1 MSTFYVTTPIYYV
14 NDLPHIGHI
23 YTTVVC
29 DVVARYRRLAGDRV
43 YFLTGTDEHGQ
54 KIERAAAERGVAP
67 IELAD
72 RVVSRYHELW
82 RNLDVSHDD
91 FIRTTEERHERGVAA
106 MIERI
111 RAAGDFY
118 VDRHEGW
125 YCAACE
131 TFYTEKELVGE
142 ERLCPDHG
150 TPTEWKSEENVFFR
164 LSRYAD
170 RLLDWYR
177 DDPRSVLPE
186 SRRNEVRSFV
196 EGGLKDLSVSR
207 TGLAWGIPFPRH
219 PGHTVYVW
227 LDALTNYVS
236 ALGFGRERDG
246 GGEAGNGELYRTFWE
261 GGDTRLHMV
270 GKDILRFH
278 AVYWPA
284 FLMSAGL
291 PLPTTVWAHG
301 WWLRD
306 QKKVSK
312 SVGNVPRLDHLIERF
327 GGDSL
332 RYYLLREMVFGQ
344 DASYS
349 DEGFIER
356 YNSDLAN
363 DLGNTVSRLVTLSR
377 NIFDGRTPPTA
388 CDDNPLLPV
397 AREAVAAYHEGMDGY
412 AFQSALQAL
421 WRLLAEANGYL
432 VLREPWKRVKQE
444 GASEGLSRVLWN
456 GLEAVRIVATGLS
469 PFMPATAARVLR
481 AIGAGEAPADW
492 RALAWGGLPTG
503 AALPEPES
511 LFPRIDKAAYVAEVG
526 TAPETP
532 QTAETEDP
540 MISIDQFFETELRVA
555 TVRAAEAVPKSNK
568 LLKLTVD
575 LGDQTRTVV
584 AGIAKVYQPEALVG
598 KQVVIVANLQPAKLM
613 GVESQGMVLAADSE
627 GHPILLHPAEEVPN
641 GTRVR

>member
-207 TGLAWGIPFPRH
+207 TGLAWGIPFPGH

-532 QTAETEDP
+532 QTAETEDT

-575 LGDQTRTVV
+575 LGEETRTVV